1 MTYQNITGV
10 SRVPLSEQVYR
21 SLVDSIA
28 DGTIAPGTELREQ
41 HLAKQMNVSATPVRE
56 AIRRLASDGLV
67 EIIPYHGA
75 IVRTLNQQEITEA
88 YACREALEH
97 LAVAECIEHMEDEDI
112 RNLYELNSIYKDA
125 DNSADIYA
133 ASQQF
138 DSYIYALSNN
148 RMLRELLDQL
158 KGVISRD
165 KKYSSANVE
174 RRAEIY
180 AEHLAIIRAMER
192 RDVSA
197 AREAVSVH
205 IHNGRKFI
213 EQKG

>member
-1 MTYQNITGV
+1 MTYQNITGI

-28 DGTIAPGTELREQ
+28 DGTIPPGTELREQ

-97 LAVAECIEHMEDEDI
+97 LAIAECMEHMEDEDI
-112 RNLYELNSIYKDA
+112 KNLYELNEIYREA
-125 DNSADIYA
+125 DNSADIYS

-138 DSYIYALSNN
+138 DSYIYSMSGNQT
-148 RMLRELLDQL
+148 LRNLLDML

-174 RRAEIY
+174 RRTEIY
-180 AEHLAIIRAMER
+180 AEHHAIIQALER
-192 RDVSA
+192 RDLPA
-197 AREAVSVH
+197 ARDAISFH
-205 IHNGRKFI
+205 IRNGRKFI
-213 EQKG
+213 ERKG